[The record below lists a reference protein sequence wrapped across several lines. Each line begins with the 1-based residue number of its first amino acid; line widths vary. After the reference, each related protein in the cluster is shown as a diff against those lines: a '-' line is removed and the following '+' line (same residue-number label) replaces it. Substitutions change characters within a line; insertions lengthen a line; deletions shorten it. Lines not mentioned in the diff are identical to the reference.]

1 MAWSVRN
8 PFRQP
13 ASRARKPPRRA
24 PAFRPSVEALEERLT
39 PTVAF
44 QPYFGIETTTDNG
57 GYKMGNASPGVPIH
71 LIFWGSYW
79 STPDGVQQANRLED
93 FVNSVLYN
101 TNYLDG
107 LNQYG
112 ISYRAFASS
121 DHLFV
126 FNYSDPGSSVT
137 DGDIQDII
145 TYAIHDQGAPEPDAY
160 SNEPLY
166 FVITPPGVLV
176 DFQDNSHGYHSDF
189 HDFTDAWRFDIDHVH
204 YGWPGYWNA
213 ADAEY
218 VGVDLLTNNLSAQ
231 VVNAMTDPDYSEGV
245 TSTPGPSWPSY
256 YAPEYEIATDEAEFY
271 SYRVNGYL
279 VQSYW
284 SSADWSYL
292 VPDGNTQTVSYIN
305 LNGYRLIIEGDQ
317 FGPGWNDSVTIDTNA
332 SGGVS
337 VNLNGEVF
345 SFDPDTVTD
354 VLVYPRSGSNT
365 IRINGLPQGVGVSV
379 NAGGSDTVYV
389 GNGDLS
395 RLQGTVNVYGNGATG
410 VQVNDSTSSVA
421 WDYVVTNTTI
431 MQDPLSF
438 GTYTPPTGQVNYY
451 SASYVTLTAG
461 TGSNAIF
468 VPSTSVPTTIY
479 AGAGNDSIFLGIKN
493 RFDPQFGIGNLGA
506 ILARVTV
513 DGGSGS
519 DTVSLVDTYGS
530 YAGSYTVTPTLVNAP
545 GSFSNGVVY
554 GAVESLFLGAGRG
567 DNTVTVSGT
576 AAGVKYRIDGG
587 DGTDTLIGPN
597 RTNGWVV
604 SSLDGGTLG
613 PIAFT
618 SMENLVGGS
627 RNDQFELRNGQRVS
641 GTIDA
646 GGGSN
651 NLVYPTYTTGV
662 VVNLTTGTA
671 TGVGGGIRH
680 IQNVFGGLAN
690 DSLTGDAGDNV
701 LAGGAGDDTLSGLGG
716 NDVLLGGKGNDVL
729 LGGAGRDL
737 LVGGS
742 GADRLDGGDSD
753 DILIGGLLSYY
764 NESRN
769 TAAGNPIRALMAEW
783 TSAASYATRINHL
796 TGALTG
802 GRNGSFRIN
811 STTVSNDLGAV
822 DALFGGLGLDWF
834 VVSAGDQVRDR
845 NTGGTE
851 TVTTI

>member
-1 MAWSVRN
+1 MAWSIRN
-8 PFRQP
+8 WFRQHV
-13 ASRARKPPRRA
+13 SLHRKPARRA
-24 PAFRPSVEALEERLT
+24 PAYHPSVEAFEERLT

-44 QPYFGIETTTDNG
+44 QPSFGIETTTDNG
-57 GYKMGNASPGVPIH
+57 GYKMGNDSPGVPLH

-79 STPDGVQQANRLED
+79 GTPEGVQQANRLEA
-93 FVNSVLYN
+93 FLNSTFYYSP
-101 TNYLDG
+101 YLDG

-121 DHLFV
+121 DHPFV
-126 FNYSDPGSSVT
+126 FNYSDPAALIS
-137 DGDIQDII
+137 DGDIQDMI
-145 TYAIHDQGAPEPDAY
+145 TYAIHNQGVPEPDAY

-166 FVITPPGVLV
+166 FVVTPPGVSV
-176 DFQDNSHGYHSDF
+176 DLQNNLNGYHSDY
-189 HDFTDAWRFDIDHVH
+189 HDFTDFWKFDVDHVH
-204 YGWPGYWNA
+204 YGWTGDWGLYGNTSM
-213 ADAEY
+213 DF
-218 VGVDLLTNNLSAQ
+218 LTVNLSH
-231 VVNAMTDPDYSEGV
+231 NIIDAMSDPDFGEGI
-245 TSTPGPSWPSY
+245 TITPGARWVGF
-256 YAPEYEIATDEAEFY
+256 PEETRELATAEAERY
-271 SYRVNGYL
+271 TYRLNGYL

-284 SSADWSYL
+284 SSADWSFL
-292 VPDGNTQTVSYIN
+292 VPDGNAQTVSVST
-305 LNGYRLIIEGDQ
+305 LTGYRLIIEGDQ
-317 FGPGWNDSVTIDTNA
+317 FGAGWNDSITIDTNA
-332 SGGVS
+332 SGGVG

-345 SFDPDTVTD
+345 SFDPNTITD
-354 VLVYPRSGSNT
+354 ILVYARSGYNT
-365 IRINGLPQGVGVSV
+365 IRVNGLPEGVGVSV

-395 RLQGTVNVYGNGATG
+395 RLQGNVNVYGNGATG
-410 VQVNDSTSSVA
+410 VQVNDGATGVG
-421 WDYVVTNTTI
+421 WDYVVTNTTV
-431 MQDPLSF
+431 MQDPFSF
-438 GTYTPPTGQVNYY
+438 GTYTPTCQVNYH

-461 TGSNAIF
+461 FNSNDIF
-468 VPSTSVPTTIY
+468 IPSTSVPTYIY
-479 AGAGNDSIFLGIKN
+479 AGAGNDSISLGISS
-493 RFDPQFGIGNLGA
+493 FYDTLFGVGSLGA
-506 ILARVTV
+506 ILARVTI
-513 DGGSGS
+513 DGGTGS
-519 DTVSLVDTYGS
+519 DAVSLIDTYSS
-530 YAGSYTVTPTLVNAP
+530 YAGPYTVTKTLVNAP
-545 GSFSNGVVY
+545 GSFSNGAAY
-554 GAVESLFLGAGRG
+554 GAVESLFLGAAQG
-567 DNTVTVSGT
+567 DNAITVSST
-576 AAGVKYRIDGG
+576 APGVKYRIDGNT
-587 DGTDTLIGPN
+587 GTDTLTGPD
-597 RTNGWVV
+597 RTNGWVI

-627 RNDQFELRNGQRVS
+627 RNDQFELRNGQGVS

-651 NLVYPTYTTGV
+651 NLVYPTYTTAV

-690 DSLTGDAGDNV
+690 DSLTGDAGDNI

-716 NDVLLGGKGNDVL
+716 NDVLFGGKGNDVL

-783 TSAASYATRINHL
+783 TSTASYATRINHL
-796 TGALTG
+796 TGALAG

-811 STTVSNDLGAV
+811 NTTVSDDAGAA
-822 DALFGGLGLDWF
+822 DTLFGGPGLDWF